1 MRKSFLLLILLCH
14 LSVSAQQRPGNLGF
28 YLDEAVKNSP
38 LLNDYR
44 NQADAA
50 KADSILARASRKPY
64 VEARSQFQYFPLYGN
79 FGYDEVITNGGNY
92 TAVMGISQ
100 NILNSKS
107 VNNRYRSIDLQK
119 QSIGISAE
127 ISSIDLR
134 RIITDQYITAYTVYR
149 DLEFNR
155 SFLVLSNEENEF
167 VKGFVK
173 SGITRQTDYMSLQI
187 ETQSQE
193 ILVKQLEG
201 AYRKELN
208 TLNRLSGI
216 SDTAFIGLDYPI
228 IEIKPVPEVSR
239 TPVMLQYGVDSI
251 RIENDKA
258 AIDLRYAPKISW
270 YADAGFLSHSPWN
283 FYNHFGYSA
292 GLSLSIPVYDGRQ
305 RNTEKQKLS
314 LSENSRRVYE
324 DNYKKQYSQKLVQ
337 LTNDLKTLN
346 DTYARL
352 VDQLALSDQ
361 LVKALKKQLEAGM
374 VLMTDYINAV
384 RNYRSINRNLL
395 VVNLQKLQV
404 INEMNYLTV
413 Q

>member
-1 MRKSFLLLILLCH
+1 MRKSFLLLTLLCQ
-14 LSVSAQQRPGNLGF
+14 LSVSAQQRSGNLGY
-28 YLDEAVKNSP
+28 YLDEAIRNSP

-44 NQADAA
+44 NQTDAA
-50 KADSILARASRKPY
+50 RADSILARASRKPY
-64 VEARSQFQYFPLYGN
+64 VEAKSQLQYFPLYGN

-100 NILNSKS
+100 NIMNSKS

-127 ISSIDLR
+127 LSAIDLR
-134 RIITDQYITAYTVYR
+134 RIVTDQYITTYTVYR

-155 SFLVLSNEENEF
+155 SFLILSTEEIEL
-167 VKGFVK
+167 VKGFVTK
-173 SGITRQTDYMSLQI
+173 GISRQTDYMSLLI

-193 ILVKQLEG
+193 IIVKQLEG

-216 SDTAFIGLDYPI
+216 SDTSVVGLNEPVL
-228 IEIKPVPEVSR
+228 EIKTVPDISRSPVL
-239 TPVMLQYGVDSI
+239 MQYGVDSI
-251 RIENDKA
+251 RIENDRA
-258 AIDLRYAPKISW
+258 AIDLRYTPKISW

-314 LSENSRRVYE
+314 LSENSRRAYE
-324 DNYKKQYSQKLVQ
+324 ENYKKQYSQKLLQ
-337 LTNDLKTLN
+337 LNNDLKTLN

-352 VDQLALSDQ
+352 EDHLALSDQ
-361 LVKALKKQLEAGM
+361 LVKALKKQLEAGI
-374 VLMTDYINAV
+374 VLMTDYISAV

-413 Q
+413 E

>member
-1 MRKSFLLLILLCH
+1 MRKSFLLLTLLCQ
-14 LSVSAQQRPGNLGF
+14 LSVSGQQRTGNLVY
-28 YLDEAVKNSP
+28 YLDEAIRNSP

-44 NQADAA
+44 NQANAA
-50 KADSILARASRKPY
+50 RADSILARASRKPY
-64 VEARSQFQYFPLYGN
+64 IEARSQLQYFPLYGN

-119 QSIGISAE
+119 QSIRISAE
-127 ISSIDLR
+127 LSSIDLR
-134 RIITDQYITAYTVYR
+134 RIITDQYITAYTVFR

-155 SFLVLSNEENEF
+155 SFLVLSNEESEL
-167 VKGFVK
+167 VKGFVRR
-173 SGITRQTDYMSLQI
+173 GISRQTDYMALQI

-216 SDTAFIGLDYPI
+216 SDTSFVRLNEPML
-228 IEIKPVPEVSR
+228 EIKQVPDISR
-239 TPVMLQYGVDSI
+239 SPVMMQYDVDSI
-251 RIENDKA
+251 RIENDRA
-258 AIDLRYAPKISW
+258 AVDLRYTPKVSW

-314 LSENSRRVYE
+314 LSENSRRAYE
-324 DNYKKQYSQKLVQ
+324 ENYKKQYSQKLAQ
-337 LTNDLKTLN
+337 LNNDLKTLTE
-346 DTYARL
+346 TYAQL
-352 VDQLALSDQ
+352 EDQLALSDQ

-374 VLMTDYINAV
+374 VLMTDYINAI

-404 INEMNYLTV
+404 INEMNYITV